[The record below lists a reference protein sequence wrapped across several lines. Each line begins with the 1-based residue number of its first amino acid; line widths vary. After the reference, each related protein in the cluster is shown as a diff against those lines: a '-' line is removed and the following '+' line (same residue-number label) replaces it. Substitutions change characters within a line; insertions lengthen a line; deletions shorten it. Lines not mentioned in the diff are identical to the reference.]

1 MDAASFHQNPSWNWP
16 DDLSQ
21 HAGHAGEQPPRST
34 DTGENSAPR
43 PQRHY
48 PPRTCRICL
57 ETVYPSTKPASEHLP
72 SYLQPPPRVV
82 YESADPELGR
92 LLRPCKCK
100 GTSRYVHEG
109 CLRKWRHADPNYGK
123 RNYWQCPTCGFRYRL
138 ERVTYAHW
146 ISSKAAQIVLTFGI
160 LLLTVFLL
168 GFIADP
174 IINLYVDPIDT
185 ILGADFYEPDVM
197 IDVPLDDSE
206 NKTWTEHFLKGLA
219 SLGILSFI
227 KAIVAMSPWNFFN
240 IRGSGLVGG
249 RRTGRSRVA
258 SISWMVVLLGVMS
271 FLWTV
276 YKGVRH
282 WARRTLESASDRV
295 MDVPLPDDDEEEEQ
309 TTATS
314 EADKKNQ

>member
-1 MDAASFHQNPSWNWP
+1 M
-16 DDLSQ
+16 
-21 HAGHAGEQPPRST
+21 
-34 DTGENSAPR
+34 
-43 PQRHY
+43 
-48 PPRTCRICL
+48 
-57 ETVYPSTKPASEHLP
+57 
-72 SYLQPPPRVV
+72 
-82 YESADPELGR
+82 
-92 LLRPCKCK
+92 
-100 GTSRYVHEG
+100 HEG

-185 ILGADFYEPDVM
+185 ILGADSYEPDVM

-227 KAIVAMSPWNFFN
+227 KAIVAMSPWNFLN

-271 FLWTV
+271 FLWV
-276 YKGVRH
+276 
-282 WARRTLESASDRV
+282 
-295 MDVPLPDDDEEEEQ
+295 
-309 TTATS
+309 
-314 EADKKNQ
+314 